1 MKMSAR
7 IAAAGAAALLT
18 TAVGVLGAGAASA
31 DDREY
36 GTDGTRVTSV
46 PDDREYS
53 TDGTRVT
60 SGNKD
65 WAPGTD
71 GTRVTSVPAG
81 HDWNNSFPD
90 DREY

>member
-36 GTDGTRVTSV
+36 GTDGTRVTS
-46 PDDREYS
+46 
-53 TDGTRVT
+53 
-60 SGNKD
+60 GNKD